1 MPDKSRQ
8 TPSSISRREFLPA
21 GAVALAAGASAPL
34 LSASPAEEYKPL
46 DPSKRL
52 RIGVVGGGFGSGFS
66 WHMHPNCQV
75 TAVADLREDRRK
87 RLMERFDCSNAYEE
101 FHPMLKDAKVDAV
114 AIFTGAPDH
123 VPHCVDVM
131 KSGRHVISAVPAAI
145 TLEQCQQLV
154 DAVKETGQTYMMAE
168 TSCFRA
174 SAMTAHAWRKQGKF
188 GRIYYSDG
196 YYLHD
201 HGSYLK
207 KGTASKRLM
216 EMWIYKGKRT
226 WRYGNSPALYVT
238 HATGPMI
245 YVTGEKLTDVAAIG
259 TPIDHEFYRGDNQ
272 YDNPFINITFFHKT
286 SGGNSSRMAVHWW
299 TAAPGREGADFYGTE
314 LSFFEPQFGLQG
326 VVRRPGEEPETWKI
340 DDHASTLPPNL
351 RERIARG
358 HGGAE
363 AFIVH
368 EFVTACLEE
377 RRPAVDVYQAVAY
390 TAPGIVGQE
399 SAMKDGEWMKVPD
412 FGPIS

>member
-1 MPDKSRQ
+1 
-8 TPSSISRREFLPA
+8 
-21 GAVALAAGASAPL
+21 
-34 LSASPAEEYKPL
+34 
-46 DPSKRL
+46 
-52 RIGVVGGGFGSGFS
+52 
-66 WHMHPNCQV
+66 
-75 TAVADLREDRRK
+75 
-87 RLMERFDCSNAYEE
+87 
-101 FHPMLKDAKVDAV
+101 
-114 AIFTGAPDH
+114 
-123 VPHCVDVM
+123 
-131 KSGRHVISAVPAAI
+131 
-145 TLEQCQQLV
+145 
-154 DAVKETGQTYMMAE
+154 
-168 TSCFRA
+168 
-174 SAMTAHAWRKQGKF
+174 
-188 GRIYYSDG
+188 
-196 YYLHD
+196 
-201 HGSYLK
+201 
-207 KGTASKRLM
+207 
-216 EMWIYKGKRT
+216 
-226 WRYGNSPALYVT
+226 
-238 HATGPMI
+238 MI

>member
-34 LSASPAEEYKPL
+34 LSAGPAEEYKPL

-174 SAMTAHAWRKQGKF
+174 SAMTAQRMAQAGKIRKDLLF
-188 GRIYYSDG
+188 GR
-196 YYLHD
+196 L
-201 HGSYLK
+201 L
-207 KGTASKRLM
+207 
-216 EMWIYKGKRT
+216 
-226 WRYGNSPALYVT
+226 PA
-238 HATGPMI
+238 
-245 YVTGEKLTDVAAIG
+245 
-259 TPIDHEFYRGDNQ
+259 
-272 YDNPFINITFFHKT
+272 
-286 SGGNSSRMAVHWW
+286 
-299 TAAPGREGADFYGTE
+299 
-314 LSFFEPQFGLQG
+314 
-326 VVRRPGEEPETWKI
+326 
-340 DDHASTLPPNL
+340 
-351 RERIARG
+351 
-358 HGGAE
+358 
-363 AFIVH
+363 
-368 EFVTACLEE
+368 
-377 RRPAVDVYQAVAY
+377 
-390 TAPGIVGQE
+390 
-399 SAMKDGEWMKVPD
+399 
-412 FGPIS
+412 